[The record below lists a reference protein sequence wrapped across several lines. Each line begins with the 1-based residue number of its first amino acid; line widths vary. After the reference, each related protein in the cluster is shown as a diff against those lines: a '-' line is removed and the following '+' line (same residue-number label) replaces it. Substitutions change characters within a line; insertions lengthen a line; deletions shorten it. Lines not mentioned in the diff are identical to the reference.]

1 MYSSSPSSCST
12 RATPAP
18 RAARGRTLY
27 GAGGGVQLDVV
38 IARLELGYVFALNR
52 APGAG
57 RGNVVGWLVFKRL
70 F

>member
-1 MYSSSPSSCST
+1 MYSAKPP
-12 RATPAP
+12 RVRRGRLDAA

-27 GAGGGVQLDVV
+27 GAGGGVQLDVL